1 MVMQIKDPTP
11 ARSRRGPVLLDA
23 DEVDAAGESA
33 RLLRSAIESGL
44 AGPSSV
50 RLLMSEPHEQQIV
63 LPRRA
68 AQLLADM
75 LAELANGN
83 AVSLVPL
90 QAELTTQQAAD
101 LLGVS
106 RPFLIGILERGE
118 ITHRRV
124 GNRRR
129 VPVGALLRYQEE
141 QNERTRAAVAALTEQ
156 AEELGLG
163 YDD

>member
-1 MVMQIKDPTP
+1 MEIDNPVRRR
-11 ARSRRGPVLLDA
+11 RSPVLLAA
-23 DEVDAAGESA
+23 DEVEAAGESA
-33 RLLRSAIESGL
+33 RLLRAAIRSGL

-50 RLLMSEPHEQQIV
+50 RLLTGEPNEQQVV
-63 LPRRA
+63 LPRQA

-75 LAELANGN
+75 LVELANGN

-101 LLGVS
+101 ILGVS

-118 ITHRRV
+118 IIHRRV

-129 VPVGALLRYQEE
+129 VPVADLLRYQEE
-141 QNERTRAAVAALTEQ
+141 QNDRTRAAVAALTEQ

>member
-1 MVMQIKDPTP
+1 MP
-11 ARSRRGPVLLDA
+11 AAAPPAVERNRRSPVLLAA
-23 DEVDAAGESA
+23 DEVEAAGDSA
-33 RLLRSAIESGL
+33 RLLRAALDSGL

-50 RLLMSEPHEQQIV
+50 RLLMEEPSEQEIL
-63 LPRRA
+63 LPREA
-68 AQLLADM
+68 ARLLADM

-90 QAELTTQQAAD
+90 EAELTTQQAAD

-106 RPFLIGILERGE
+106 RPFLVGLLERRD
-118 ITHRRV
+118 IAHRRV

-129 VPVGALLRYQEE
+129 VPVADLLRYQAE
-141 QNERTRAAVAALTEQ
+141 QNVRTRVAVAALTEQ

>member
-1 MVMQIKDPTP
+1 M
-11 ARSRRGPVLLDA
+11 
-23 DEVDAAGESA
+23 EE
-33 RLLRSAIESGL
+33 
-44 AGPSSV
+44 PS
-50 RLLMSEPHEQQIV
+50 EQEIL
-63 LPRRA
+63 LPREA
-68 AQLLADM
+68 ARLLADM

-90 QAELTTQQAAD
+90 EAELTTQQAAD

-106 RPFLIGILERGE
+106 RPFLVGLLERRD
-118 ITHRRV
+118 IAHRRV

-129 VPVGALLRYQEE
+129 VPVADLLRYQAE
-141 QNERTRAAVAALTEQ
+141 QNVRTRVAVAALTEQ